1 MRPRTSAA
9 ALLPYAVFLLLS
21 LVSWNR
27 WLEPFVDS
35 GRELMTPR
43 RLAQGEALYRD
54 VRFYHGPL
62 GPYVAAAVELLAP
75 RSLPARFFLAGL
87 IALLHI
93 EGLRRLAKRLLSPG
107 RASLATALIVASAF
121 FLRPGGCHLFPFSLD
136 TSIAVAAITWALHL
150 QDRGSRRD
158 AWFLSGCLLAAL
170 LSRPEMGLAAIAA
183 LFLGKTRRVGSASP
197 ASGLAVSA
205 LLPLGIATLVY
216 AVLSWGVPRDTL
228 LSEGWLAFVKP
239 PGAFRNIYASYAGLD
254 LPGLRAAELLLAAI
268 VLTAVAA
275 LLVTGAFLAARTPAP
290 GRIVE
295 AATLFLIAA
304 AALVRYRPPEGYAE
318 RLSLFP
324 PLIRVVP
331 PLLILALCARV
342 WRRLTRREDR
352 GVFAGVS
359 DPVLLIAAL
368 FSLRMLFVAGYFGPY
383 NAFLLPLPLLV
394 AITALFNA
402 ADRLVPAVGPS
413 LPRLASGT
421 LVILL
426 LFRVGSLGDL
436 FRHTAWSRVRTP
448 AGELFLLEPVALAT
462 RQALADLSRRLRPGG
477 TLAGFPEIGFL
488 NYALG
493 ARNPLPQEQFFPG
506 HLNRRAE
513 VETMQRLATSPPSAI
528 VYVNVL
534 AVGHRSVAFGED
546 YLEELDRFVR
556 SRFSPAAAYGPG
568 AAFPHSPTPLK
579 IGDPD
584 FFIEIRV
591 P

>member
-1 MRPRTSAA
+1 
-9 ALLPYAVFLLLS
+9 
-21 LVSWNR
+21 
-27 WLEPFVDS
+27 
-35 GRELMTPR
+35 MTPR

-62 GPYVAAAVELLAP
+62 GPYVAAAVELVAP
-75 RSLPARFFLAGL
+75 RSLPARYFLAGL

-158 AWFLSGCLLAAL
+158 AWLLSGCLLAAL

-183 LFLGKTRRVGSASP
+183 LSLGKTRRVGSASP

-216 AVLSWGVPRDTL
+216 AVLSRGVPRDTL

-275 LLVTGAFLAARTPAP
+275 LLVTGAFLAARTPAR
-290 GRIVE
+290 GRRIVE
-295 AATLFLIAA
+295 AATLVVIAA

-331 PLLILALCARV
+331 PLLLLALCARV
-342 WRRLTRREDR
+342 WRRLTRRVDR

-359 DPVLLIAAL
+359 DPLLLIAAL

-413 LPRLASGT
+413 LPRLASGA

-436 FRHTAWSRVRTP
+436 FRHAAWSRVRTP
-448 AGELFLLEPVALAT
+448 AGELFLVEPVALTT
-462 RQALADLSRRLRPGG
+462 RQALADLSQRLLPGG

-513 VETMQRLATSPPSAI
+513 GETIRRLATSPPSAI

-534 AVGHRSVAFGED
+534 AVGHRSVAFGKD

-568 AAFPHSPTPLK
+568 AMLPDSPTPLK